1 MSANDGHRPR
11 ELKIVSDREGA
22 TLSCLIFKE

>member
-11 ELKIVSDREGA
+11 DLKIVSDREGA
-22 TLSCLIFKE
+22 TLKCPDGN